1 MKTTPQR
8 SRFSYG
14 VGTLAIIVIS
24 IGVAAIVYATHVL
37 PFNGYNLVAW
47 FIGPWGVYT
56 VIYSF
61 AVSGDTTYYLVWG
74 TVMVALGIIAGF
86 YNFISPVVV
95 LGVLLIA
102 LAVIGLAT
110 YMKGRK

>member
-1 MKTTPQR
+1 MKTQR
-8 SRFSYG
+8 KTRFSYG
-14 VGTLAIIVIS
+14 VGTLAVILIS
-24 IGVAAIVYATHVL
+24 IGVAAIVYSAGIL
-37 PFNGYNLVAW
+37 AFNGYNLIAW

-61 AVSGDTTYYLVWG
+61 AISGDTTYYLVWG
-74 TVMVALGIIAGF
+74 TVMVALGVISGF
-86 YNFISPVVV
+86 YNFVQPVVV

>member
-1 MKTTPQR
+1 MKTQR
-8 SRFSYG
+8 TRFSYG
-14 VGTLAIIVIS
+14 VGALAIIAIS
-24 IGVAAIVYATHVL
+24 LGVAAIVYSLGILA
-37 PFNGYNLVAW
+37 FNAYNLVAW

-56 VIYSF
+56 VVYSF

-74 TVMVALGIIAGF
+74 TVMVALGIISGF
-86 YNFISPVVV
+86 YNFIPAVLV

-102 LAVIGLAT
+102 LAVIGLAS

>member
-1 MKTTPQR
+1 MKTQR
-8 SRFSYG
+8 TRFSYG
-14 VGTLAIIVIS
+14 VGTLAIIAIS
-24 IGVAAIVYATHVL
+24 IGVAAIVYSLGIL
-37 PFNGYNLVAW
+37 PFNAYNLVAW

-74 TVMVALGIIAGF
+74 TVMVALGIISGF
-86 YNFISPVVV
+86 YNFIPAVLV

-102 LAVIGLAT
+102 LAVIGLAS

>member
-1 MKTTPQR
+1 MKTQR
-8 SRFSYG
+8 TRFSYG
-14 VGTLAIIVIS
+14 IGALAVIVIS
-24 IGVAAIVYATHVL
+24 IGIAAIVYSLGMLV
-37 PFNGYNLVAW
+37 FNAYNLVAW

-56 VIYSF
+56 VVYSF

-74 TVMVALGIIAGF
+74 TVMVALGIISGF
-86 YNFISPVVV
+86 YNFIPAVLV

-102 LAVIGLAT
+102 LAVIGLAS